1 LYREEPC
8 ATAAGAADVTA
19 WSYAGEASPPPA
31 AAAAWGCCKAPDSV
45 VAVDAPVEREEAEE
59 VEEEPSA
66 AVGHML
72 SIPMMSCYTF
82 DAPLVSLVAFLALVS
97 WRVLCTPSSVPPLQL
112 QAASASSVVVIA
124 SLLVLVRNSEE
135 LLIRLYCT
143 CVIGFC

>member
-1 LYREEPC
+1 
-8 ATAAGAADVTA
+8 
-19 WSYAGEASPPPA
+19 
-31 AAAAWGCCKAPDSV
+31 V

-72 SIPMMSCYTF
+72 SIPMMSYTF
-82 DAPLVSLVAFLALVS
+82 DAPLVSFDCFPRFGFLACAVH
-97 WRVLCTPSSVPPLQL
+97 SSFVPPLQL